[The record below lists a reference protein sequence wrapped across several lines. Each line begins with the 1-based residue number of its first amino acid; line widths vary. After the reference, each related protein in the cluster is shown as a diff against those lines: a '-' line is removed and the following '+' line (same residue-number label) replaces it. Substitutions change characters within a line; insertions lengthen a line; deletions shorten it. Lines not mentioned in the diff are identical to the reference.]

1 MTFTPGGIIGWA
13 TFQSPF
19 VFGKRIGGWKAAAPA
34 IAIAGTNLW
43 GGAISQAPKSALRA
57 GENPISS
64 LFSQRAALFSS
75 MSGGKPRSQ

>member
-1 MTFTPGGIIGWA
+1 MTFTPEGIIGWA

-43 GGAISQAPKSALRA
+43 GKCRLSPG
-57 GENPISS
+57 
-64 LFSQRAALFSS
+64 
-75 MSGGKPRSQ
+75 